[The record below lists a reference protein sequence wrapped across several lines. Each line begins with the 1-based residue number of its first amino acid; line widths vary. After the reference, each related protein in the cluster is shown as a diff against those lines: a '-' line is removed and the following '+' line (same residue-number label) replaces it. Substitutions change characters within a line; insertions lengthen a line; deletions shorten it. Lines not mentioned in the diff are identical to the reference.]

1 MCLITLLKLDIADK
15 VLIIYLYVCFVIWI
29 ISTFYNNEKGKKED
43 TEIIK
48 PNTIYTNVF
57 VTIRLWMISVDK
69 RKLISDD
76 DIVPVIPT
84 IKKYQL
90 NCSKIEFVRAVIKW
104 CKENLDSN
112 KNRVINLDLKYYKH
126 KTLMGSY
133 NYITKTITV
142 YYNSHNTIE
151 SLVDTIIHEYHHSKE
166 IIFKKHQIEYDKL
179 SIEKTYY
186 KNPYEVRA
194 RKAGAENRFRCIKD
208 LYKLKY
214 LK

>member
-15 VLIIYLYVCFVIWI
+15 LLIIYLYVCFVLWI

-57 VTIRLWMISVDK
+57 VAIRLWMISVDK

-76 DIVPVIPT
+76 DVSVVSP
-84 IKKYQL
+84 IKKYQI

-104 CKENLDSN
+104 CKENNDLN
-112 KNRVINLDLKYYKH
+112 KNRAINLDLKYYKH

-142 YYNSHNTIE
+142 YYNSHNSIE

>member
-1 MCLITLLKLDIADK
+1 MCLITLLKLDLADK

-29 ISTFYNNEKGKKED
+29 ISTVNNNEKDKKEK

-48 PNTIYTNVF
+48 PNTIYTNLF
-57 VTIRLWMISVDK
+57 FSIRVWIMGIDK

-76 DIVPVIPT
+76 DVSVVSP
-84 IKKYQL
+84 IKKYQI
-90 NCSKIEFVRAVIKW
+90 NCSKIKFVRAVIKW

-112 KNRVINLDLKYYKH
+112 KYRLINLDLKYYKH

-142 YYNSHNTIE
+142 YYNSHNSIE
-151 SLVDTIIHEYHHSKE
+151 SLVDTIIHEYQHSKE
-166 IIFKKHQIEYDKL
+166 IVFKKHQIEYDKL
-179 SIEKTYY
+179 SIEKTYFN
-186 KNPYEVRA
+186 NPYEVRA
-194 RKAGAENRFRCIKD
+194 RKAGVENRFRCIKD